1 MSKYVAYYCAD
12 NLMQKFETVEEA
24 KKWLNDLYGDDADEC
39 ISEETIK
46 GLDFIAKIEFTSKY
60 TVTDKKENYK
70 LNEEGE
76 LINKD
81 GDEWVYSVDCIGDV
95 ELVKEEE

>member
-24 KKWLNDLYGDDADEC
+24 KKWLNDLYGDDADEGVA
-39 ISEETIK
+39 EETIR
-46 GLDFIAKIEFTSKY
+46 GLDFIAKIEYTSKY

-70 LNEEGE
+70 LNEEGD
-76 LINKD
+76 LVNKD
-81 GDEWVYSVDCIGDV
+81 GDEWVHKGDYIGDV
-95 ELVKEEE
+95 ELVKGEE